1 MFGLHKI
8 DDVWTVNENRLRP
21 LERFGLRLLKRMV
34 IAVDCIN
41 RQNVMSY
48 ASSLTYNTLLSSV
61 PVMAIVFAVARGFG
75 LDSFVETRVRESLEA
90 NPEIADTLLG
100 FVESYIQH
108 TRGGVFIGVGL
119 IFLLYSLLSLTSSIE
134 MAFNAI
140 WHVRNSRNIYRR
152 VTEYLSVFLLLP
164 FVVVILTGFNIFL
177 ISFRGL
183 LPDYQ
188 LVNDTVERVVQF
200 SPVVLISV
208 FFILLFKFMPNT
220 KVDIKNVVW
229 PGMLTGMLFFGVE
242 YLYIHYQIKLSSY
255 NAIYGSFAALP
266 LFMIWLQLSWSIC
279 LVGGV
284 LCYANQSM
292 EYYAIERTSDELSRR
307 SRDVFSLLL
316 VSKICKRFAEGAKP
330 YSERSL
336 AKETHLPETLVRK
349 LLSEMV
355 NMQLLAET
363 HNEAGTVTYYLP
375 AIDVNRM
382 TLKLVVGR
390 IDKYGSEA
398 GKEISWSSTPAL
410 DHLRRLRYGGHDV
423 LLVDI

>member
-1 MFGLHKI
+1 MLGLHKI
-8 DDVWTVNENRLRP
+8 DDVWTVNENKLRP
-21 LERFGLRLLKRMV
+21 WKRLGLRLLKRMV
-34 IAVDCIN
+34 IAADCVN

-48 ASSLTYNTLLSSV
+48 ASSLTYNTLLSAV
-61 PVMAIVFAVARGFG
+61 PVMAIVFAVAKGFG
-75 LDSFVETRVRESLEA
+75 FDSFVEMRMRESLDA
-90 NPEIADTLLG
+90 NPEIAETLLG
-100 FVESYIQH
+100 FVNSYIQH
-108 TRGGVFIGVGL
+108 TKGGVFIGVGL
-119 IFLLYSLLSLTSSIE
+119 VFLLYSLLSLTSSIE
-134 MAFNAI
+134 TAFNSI

-164 FVVVILTGFNIFL
+164 FAVVILSGFNIFL

-188 LVNDTVERVVQF
+188 LVNDTVEHIVQF
-200 SPVVLISV
+200 SPAVFAIV
-208 FFILLFKFMPNT
+208 FFVLLFKFMPNT
-220 KVDIKNVVW
+220 RVNVKNVIW
-229 PGMLTGMLFFGVE
+229 PGVLTGILFFAVE
-242 YLYIHYQIKLSSY
+242 YLYIHYQIKISSY

-284 LCYANQSM
+284 FCYANQSM

-307 SRDVFSLLL
+307 SRDVLSLLL

-330 YSERSL
+330 YSEGAL
-336 AKETHLPETLVRK
+336 ARETRLPDTLVRK

-363 HNEAGTVTYYLP
+363 HNESSTVTYYLP

-382 TLKLVVGR
+382 TLKMVEER

-398 GKEISWSSTPAL
+398 VGNMSGMCTPEL
-410 DHLRRLRYGGHDV
+410 ERLRRLRYGGHDV
-423 LLVDI
+423 LLVDV

>member
-1 MFGLHKI
+1 
-8 DDVWTVNENRLRP
+8 
-21 LERFGLRLLKRMV
+21 
-34 IAVDCIN
+34 
-41 RQNVMSY
+41 
-48 ASSLTYNTLLSSV
+48 
-61 PVMAIVFAVARGFG
+61 
-75 LDSFVETRVRESLEA
+75 
-90 NPEIADTLLG
+90 
-100 FVESYIQH
+100 
-108 TRGGVFIGVGL
+108 
-119 IFLLYSLLSLTSSIE
+119 

-200 SPVVLISV
+200 SPVALISV

-220 KVDIKNVVW
+220 KVDVKNVMW
-229 PGMLTGMLFFGVE
+229 PGVLTGMLFFGVE

-336 AKETHLPETLVRK
+336 ANETHLPETLVRK

-398 GKEISWSSTPAL
+398 GKEISWSPTPVL
-410 DHLRRLRYGGHDV
+410 DRLRRLRYGGHDV